1 MRQFGRKEK
10 RVQLYFNCS
19 ERMNHIERMLKRVD
33 YKDIV
38 FIMEVGGDY
47 GPAKLKVKFG
57 KGWMGRGAEIRGVD
71 YFYGDKKGIIVF
83 ITIFSNADMM

>member
-1 MRQFGRKEK
+1 MRQFRRKEN

-19 ERMNHIERMLKRVD
+19 ERMDHIERMLKRVD

-47 GPAKLKVKFG
+47 GPAKLKVKIG
-57 KGWMGRGAEIRGVD
+57 KGVD
-71 YFYGDKKGIIVF
+71 GKGCR
-83 ITIFSNADMM
+83 NLCGK